1 MRSERTQVIEVI
13 TGLEFDPTAT
23 HLFGSRQL

>member
-13 TGLEFDPTAT
+13 TGLEFDPAAM